1 MARISPDITPERY
14 VVNLSPF
21 EAQDIYIGFQYKE
34 LDAFRLYLDSVE
46 VFEASPTDLRAVK
59 LVLPTTDVK
68 AGTPYPI
75 TMEIENVG
83 SQAVAAGYSVSYA
96 INNGTP
102 VTVNSGPALT
112 PGQTATFTFTGSEA
126 WIPSAEGIYSITCTV
141 SAPGDGNTGNNS
153 VTTGGIYI
161 FPAAASFFT
170 GFNDSTQF
178 FNGATPS
185 LVVPAGWLTINNDGG
200 GVTGPWF
207 VHNPAT
213 FPVFEGGRAVA
224 ANFNGA
230 NASGLIDD
238 WLVLP
243 AQTRGSSTTV
253 DSLIFYTRRNDS
265 TFPDSLKIMVSPTG
279 GTNVSDFNEI
289 AYFRVPNTWTRLA
302 FKVSDGVTT
311 GTSYRV
317 ALRYFIVDGGQN
329 GANSDYFAVDA
340 LSFATFGTSSIGDA
354 QQSIPKSFALAQNY
368 PNPFNPSTLIQYDV
382 AKAGRV
388 TIELFNVLGQKVQTL
403 VNENKAPGRY
413 SVQFN
418 AANLSSGTYFYRMTA
433 GNGEF
438 TQTMK
443 MMLVK

>member
-1 MARISPDITPERY
+1 
-14 VVNLSPF
+14 
-21 EAQDIYIGFQYKE
+21 
-34 LDAFRLYLDSVE
+34 
-46 VFEASPTDLRAVK
+46 
-59 LVLPTTDVK
+59 
-68 AGTPYPI
+68 
-75 TMEIENVG
+75 
-83 SQAVAAGYSVSYA
+83 
-96 INNGTP
+96 TP
-102 VTVNSGPALT
+102 VTVNSGPALA
-112 PGQTATFTFTGSEA
+112 PGQTTTFTFTGSEA
-126 WIPSAEGIYSITCTV
+126 WIPSTEGIYSITCTV
-141 SAPGDGNTGNNS
+141 TAPGDGNAGNNS

-178 FNGATPS
+178 FNGSTPS
-185 LVVPAGWLTINNDGG
+185 LVVPSGWLTINNDGG

-207 VHNPAT
+207 IHNPVV
-213 FPVFEGGRAVA
+213 FPGFEGGRAVA
-224 ANFNGA
+224 ANYNGA
-230 NASGLIDD
+230 NSSGLIDD

-253 DSLIFYTRRNDS
+253 DSLIFYTRGNGS
-265 TFPDSLKIMVSPTG
+265 YADSLKIMVSPTG
-279 GTNVSDFNEI
+279 GTSVSDFNEI

-302 FKVSDGVTT
+302 FKVSDGVAT
-311 GTSYRV
+311 GTDYRV
-317 ALRYFIVDGGQN
+317 ALRYYIVDGGT
-329 GANSDYFAVDA
+329 NSDYFAVDA
-340 LSFATFGTSSIGDA
+340 LSFATFATSSTSDMPN
-354 QQSIPKSFALAQNY
+354 SIPKSFALAQNY

-413 SVQFN
+413 LVQFN

-438 TQTMK
+438 MQTMK